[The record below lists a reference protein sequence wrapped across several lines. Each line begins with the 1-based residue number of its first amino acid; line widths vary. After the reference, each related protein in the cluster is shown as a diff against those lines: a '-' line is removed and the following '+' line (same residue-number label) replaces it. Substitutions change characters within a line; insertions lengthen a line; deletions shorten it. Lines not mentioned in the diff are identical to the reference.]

1 MHGRKRDE
9 YKAIHRDPNMVR
21 KLSMKAIAWHTLQ
34 NELLQRQQKQNNNN
48 LTADGIVRV
57 ATAVNDA
64 GTGETATSSIQETVE
79 GSSTGSSGS
88 TQTDSAADF
97 ISTTLVLL
105 EKAVTVNP
113 DPIWLWNFRRTLVQ
127 KQLESLL
134 SSTLVSS
141 EVDVNVKKD
150 SPSTPLL
157 LSEQTR
163 SIFEKEH
170 GISQLGLQ
178 NNPKAYAVWHYRK
191 WCIQQQAKM
200 MMMLPSFVVVKS
212 SSSSSSSSTTSD
224 AVVWQLLNQELHLC
238 NLLLQKDERNFH
250 CWSYRRFVVSCFIF
264 CIESKKQDTTTTTD
278 TSMTGEWILPDIDR
292 EDNIIWMGAQIT
304 VRDVS
309 MLPTTVSI
317 DEHDMVNTT
326 TPYSTT
332 NNILQ
337 QEWEFTTTKIYENFS
352 NFSAFHYRSKLLP
365 LMIQIRRHSATAA
378 SINGSTDIAS
388 IPIESD
394 ACDVDESDIT
404 FQMIKDEF
412 DLITNAIY
420 TEPDDQTAWW
430 YQVFLFHYLA
440 SNIFIQNDTND
451 MILLTQY
458 NEQIIQPHL
467 QQVRELQ
474 HETTNSSK
482 WVLIGLLQCLE
493 YMKKYRVLCN
503 QTTADNVDE
512 INQERRTVLSTLIII
527 DPDRK
532 ERYRYKLQQIR

>member
-1 MHGRKRDE
+1 
-9 YKAIHRDPNMVR
+9 
-21 KLSMKAIAWHTLQ
+21 
-34 NELLQRQQKQNNNN
+34 
-48 LTADGIVRV
+48 
-57 ATAVNDA
+57 
-64 GTGETATSSIQETVE
+64 
-79 GSSTGSSGS
+79 
-88 TQTDSAADF
+88 
-97 ISTTLVLL
+97 
-105 EKAVTVNP
+105 
-113 DPIWLWNFRRTLVQ
+113 
-127 KQLESLL
+127 
-134 SSTLVSS
+134 
-141 EVDVNVKKD
+141 
-150 SPSTPLL
+150 
-157 LSEQTR
+157 
-163 SIFEKEH
+163 
-170 GISQLGLQ
+170 
-178 NNPKAYAVWHYRK
+178 
-191 WCIQQQAKM
+191 
-200 MMMLPSFVVVKS
+200 
-212 SSSSSSSSTTSD
+212 
-224 AVVWQLLNQELHLC
+224 
-238 NLLLQKDERNFH
+238 
-250 CWSYRRFVVSCFIF
+250 
-264 CIESKKQDTTTTTD
+264 
-278 TSMTGEWILPDIDR
+278 MTGEWILPDIDR

-365 LMIQIRRHSATAA
+365 LMIQIRRHSATTITI
-378 SINGSTDIAS
+378 SGSADIAS

-512 INQERRTVLSTLIII
+512 INQERRTVLSTLIIT

-532 ERYRYKLQQIR
+532 ERYRYKLLQIR